1 LFKVPKN
8 NEKYAWT
15 WHVIEKM
22 KYYKLS
28 PSLVKRV
35 IRYPER
41 TEEGI
46 APETIASMKVA
57 KTKKRQEIWVMY
69 KPATRANSKSQK
81 TNNKNRKI
89 RIITAW
95 RYPGESPERNPVPE
109 EILNEVK
116 ELL

>member
-1 LFKVPKN
+1 
-8 NEKYAWT
+8 
-15 WHVIEKM
+15 M
-22 KYYKLS
+22 KYYRIS

-57 KTKKRQEIWVMY
+57 KSKKRQEIWVMY
-69 KPATRANSKSQK
+69 RSSKK
-81 TNNKNRKI
+81 EKNQKI

-109 EILNEVK
+109 NILQEVK

>member
-1 LFKVPKN
+1 MFKIPKN
-8 NEKYAWT
+8 NEKYSWT

-22 KYYKLS
+22 KYYRIS

-57 KTKKRQEIWVMY
+57 KSKKRQEIWVMY
-69 KPATRANSKSQK
+69 RSSKK
-81 TNNKNRKI
+81 EKNQKI

-109 EILNEVK
+109 NILQEVK